1 MAKRR
6 YRTKKRNKQRSHLTK
21 KRRNNKRRTKR
32 RTKSKRMKGGM
43 ERLRGILSGNPP
55 EGTGTLVGVSRDWV
69 PPADDAEEAEAARLE
84 AEAAERDWDPEIME
98 QQRGELEEIISRL
111 RKEIVILRN
120 DRAVHDLGTI
130 KMKIGLKNKEIK
142 DAESELV
149 ILNEKI
155 IEVQDEQSEG
165 CSIM

>member
-1 MAKRR
+1 
-6 YRTKKRNKQRSHLTK
+6 
-21 KRRNNKRRTKR
+21 
-32 RTKSKRMKGGM
+32 MKGGM

-55 EGTGTLVGVSRDWV
+55 EETGTLVGVSRNWA
-69 PPADDAEEAEAARLE
+69 PPADDGEAEEAARLE

-111 RKEIVILRN
+111 RKEIVIMRN